1 MPPMLRNLHITNA
14 DGRDATVQFHAI
26 KAPKPP
32 PKGLPDRAVRF
43 RRYLSATD
51 ACSHDA
57 LTARFGADYAQ
68 ALIDGD
74 PEVDVELVGRDI
86 GATNVVQLSSKGEI
100 LYSAPQVV
108 EVLVGPD
115 GQELER
121 RQPEDT
127 PANVNDEMPVRW
139 TGRKL
144 ARSEVVRRYVFR
156 RTLQLRHVDGLS
168 YDYLH
173 AMASELHEGDQVV
186 LVGAGPRGRNPL
198 IFQVNGSPYRGFLEG
213 KVDGTRYQLLLH
225 LSNMELKRPVVEQED
240 TP

>member
-1 MPPMLRNLHITNA
+1 MPPMLRKLHITNA
-14 DGRDATVQFHAI
+14 DGRDATVQLHAI

-32 PKGLPDRAVRF
+32 RKGIPDRAVRF
-43 RRYLSATD
+43 RRYVAATE
-51 ACSHDA
+51 SSTHDA
-57 LTARFGADYAQ
+57 LTAQFGADYGQ

-74 PEVDVELVGRDI
+74 PEVDVELVGREI

-108 EVLVGPD
+108 EVLLGPD
-115 GQELER
+115 GQERER

-139 TGRKL
+139 TGRTMP
-144 ARSEVVRRYVFR
+144 RSEVVRRYVFR

-168 YDYLH
+168 YDCLH
-173 AMASELHEGDQVV
+173 AMATELHEGDQVV
-186 LVGAGPRGRNPL
+186 LIGAGARGRKPL

-225 LSNMELKRPVVEQED
+225 LSNMELKRPVADEEAS
-240 TP
+240 P